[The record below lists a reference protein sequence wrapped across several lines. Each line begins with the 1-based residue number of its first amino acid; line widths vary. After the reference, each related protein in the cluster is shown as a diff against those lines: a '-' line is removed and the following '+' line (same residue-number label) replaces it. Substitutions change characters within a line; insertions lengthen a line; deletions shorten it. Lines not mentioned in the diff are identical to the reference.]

1 MPTRQTNSPIF
12 IPGKASVFKAEP
24 PPPFYYILT
33 PNLAKVKTAA
43 VRVNPLSIPMERG
56 QGVRNSNTRNLHEN
70 YETVQFDPNPLRFF
84 RLANPNAILGV
95 I

>member
-43 VRVNPLSIPMERG
+43 LRVNPLSIPMERYR
-56 QGVRNSNTRNLHEN
+56 VVSWLSS
-70 YETVQFDPNPLRFF
+70 
-84 RLANPNAILGV
+84 LADNRMALLL
-95 I
+95 